1 MTRTT
6 RGVLLALGAALISG
20 VSVFVN
26 SYGVKR
32 FGDATAYTTGKNTIA
47 GLALL
52 LAFLP
57 LAGRARSRAVI
68 TRPGSR
74 REVAG
79 LIALAVVGGS
89 VPFVLFFEG
98 LAQVHHGAL
107 QAQFLNKTL
116 VVWVALLAVVLLRER
131 VGVLQ
136 LGAVVVLVAGQA
148 KLSGGFTAIRDMHVG
163 RGAALILAA
172 TVLWAVEV
180 VLAKALLRTLSPATV
195 ALTRMVG
202 GSVLLLGWL
211 AVRGKFGLLV
221 HMDALQW
228 RWVLITGVLLAGYVA
243 TWLAALALA
252 PAVTVTAVLVVAV
265 PVTAVL
271 QAAVN
276 HTALR
281 PQLGGLSLVAAGC
294 VLVVAGAS
302 SARRPRAVA
311 IAD

>member
-52 LAFLP
+52 LAVP
-57 LAGRARSRAVI
+57 LAGRVTARAAL
-68 TRPGSR
+68 TRPHSG
-74 REVAG
+74 REIAG
-79 LIALAVVGGS
+79 LAAIAVVGGS

-98 LAQVHHGAL
+98 LAQIHHGAL

-116 VVWVALLAVVLLRER
+116 VVWVALLAVVVLRER
-131 VGVLQ
+131 VGLLQ
-136 LGAVVVLVAGQA
+136 LAAVAVLVVGQA
-148 KLSGGFTAIRDMHVG
+148 KLSGGFAAIRDMPFG
-163 RGAALILAA
+163 RGEWLILAA
-172 TVLWAVEV
+172 TLLWAVEV
-180 VLAKALLRTLSPATV
+180 VLAKTLLRTISSSTL

-211 AVRGKFGLLV
+211 GVGGKFHLLV
-221 HMDALQW
+221 HMDAQQW

-252 PAVTVTAVLVVAV
+252 PAVTVTAVLVAAV

-271 QAAVN
+271 QAVVK

-281 PQLGGLSLVAAGC
+281 PQLGGLALVVIGC
-294 VLVVAGAS
+294 VLVLGGAL
-302 SARRPRAVA
+302 ARPRPRAVA
-311 IAD
+311 VAD